1 MNITFSLENREGY
14 LLFIISGVYSKGDN
28 FLSVPEVILKE
39 CQTIGK
45 NKALLNIQSLGLKG
59 FTDMDRFHFGAR
71 IAETLRGKVKLSA
84 VCHEDIVSRFA
95 ETVAKNRGAQFAV
108 FTDFNQAE
116 EWLVK

>member
-14 LLFIISGVYSKGDN
+14 LLVIISGVYSKGDD
-28 FLSVPEVILKE
+28 FLSIPDAILKE
-39 CQTIGK
+39 CQLSGK
-45 NKALLNIQSLGLKG
+45 NKALLNIMNLSLYG
-59 FTDMDRFHFGAR
+59 FTDMDRFYLGAR

-84 VCHEDIVSRFA
+84 ACKIENTSRFA